1 MVTILGL
8 EATLVRIRQETPTV
22 KSFLFDLQGAEM
34 DFKPGQWVDLYV
46 DTGTSV
52 EVGGYSITSTPLQ
65 RGSFEL
71 AVKKLPWGAPA
82 IYLHERAREGE
93 IFTVQGGSG
102 NFVLDPEWPG
112 PIVFIAGGIGI
123 TPIISMLR
131 YLDQTHDGRETLLL
145 YSASSPAELAFRREI
160 EEMTGR
166 NSQSRSVFTV
176 TRPHDAQWNG
186 RTGRVD
192 HDLLL
197 EQRPEG
203 ESLYYLCGPPP
214 LQDDLTS
221 ALKDMGIPPSN
232 IRSERWW

>member
-1 MVTILGL
+1 MGL
-8 EATLVRIRQETPTV
+8 EARLVRIRQETPTV

-46 DTGTSV
+46 DIGPSV

-65 RGSFEL
+65 RGTFEL
-71 AVKKLPWGAPA
+71 AIKKLPWGAPA
-82 IYLHERAREGE
+82 IYLHEQAKEGE
-93 IFTVQGGSG
+93 MFTVQGGSG

-112 PIVFIAGGIGI
+112 SIVFIAGGIGI

-160 EEMTGR
+160 EEMTNR
-166 NSQSRSVFTV
+166 NPRSRAIFTV
-176 TRPHDAQWNG
+176 TRPHDGQWDG
-186 RTGRVD
+186 RTGRID
-192 HDLLL
+192 RDLLREKL
-197 EQRPEG
+197 PQG

-214 LQDDLTS
+214 LQDDLS
-221 ALKDMGIPPSN
+221 SVLKDMGVPPPH
-232 IRSERWW
+232 IRTERWW

>member
-1 MVTILGL
+1 MGL
-8 EATLVRIRQETPTV
+8 EARLVRIRQETPTV

-34 DFKPGQWVDLYV
+34 AFKPGQWVDLYV
-46 DTGTSV
+46 DTGPSV

-71 AVKKLPWGAPA
+71 AIKKLPWGAPT

-93 IFTVQGGSG
+93 MFTVQGGSG

-131 YLDQTHDGRETLLL
+131 YLDQTDDRRETLLL
-145 YSASSPAELAFRREI
+145 YSASIPEELVFHHEI

-166 NSQSRSVFTV
+166 NPRCRAIFTV
-176 TRPHDAQWNG
+176 TRPHDEPWNG
-186 RTGRVD
+186 QTGRID
-192 HDLLL
+192 RDLLL
-197 EQRPEG
+197 EQRPEA

-214 LQDDLTS
+214 LQDDLS
-221 ALKDMGIPPSN
+221 SVLEDLGIPPSN
-232 IRSERWW
+232 IRTERWW